1 MRDVIEKIREEL
13 IASADPAA
21 KESGRRFFKEPVDLY
36 GVKTGIVT
44 KIAKTAWK
52 VVKEYDKPEIFSLCE
67 ELYRSGKLEESFV
80 VSEWGHAFN
89 AFTEKQD
96 FDRFLSWINRY
107 ISNWASCDGFCNHAV
122 GDILMKFPELVD
134 RLYGLA
140 ESENCWARRAS
151 AVSLILPVRKGHFV
165 REAFMIS
172 DILLRDPEDLVQ
184 KGYGWLLKEASRL
197 HQQEVFDYVLKH
209 KQVMPRTALRYA
221 IELMPEAVRKVA
233 MEKEKAPKKPEG

>member
-1 MRDVIEKIREEL
+1 VRDVIEKIREEL
-13 IASADPAA
+13 NASADPAV

-44 KIAKTAWK
+44 KIAKNAWK
-52 VVKEYDKPEIFSLCE
+52 TVKEYDKPEIFALCE

-80 VSEWGHAFN
+80 VSEWGNAFN
-89 AFTEKQD
+89 TFAEKQD
-96 FDRFLSWINRY
+96 FDRFLSWIDRY
-107 ISNWASCDGFCNHAV
+107 ITNWATCDGFCNHAV
-122 GDILMKFPELVD
+122 GDILMKFPELVG

-140 ESENCWARRAS
+140 KSENRWARRAS
-151 AVSLILPVRKGHFV
+151 AVSLILPVRKGRFL
-165 REAFMIS
+165 REAFEIS

-197 HQQEVFDYVLKH
+197 HQQEVFDFVLKH

-233 MEKEKAPKKPEG
+233 MEKEKIAKKREG

>member
-1 MRDVIEKIREEL
+1 VRDVIEKIREEL
-13 IASADPAA
+13 NASADPAV

-44 KIAKTAWK
+44 KIAKSAWK
-52 VVKEYDKPEIFSLCE
+52 TVKEYDKPEIFALCE

-80 VSEWGHAFN
+80 VSEWGNAFN
-89 AFTEKQD
+89 TFAEKQD
-96 FDRFLSWINRY
+96 FDRFLSWIDRY
-107 ISNWASCDGFCNHAV
+107 ITNWATCDGFCNHAV
-122 GDILMKFPELVD
+122 GDILMKFPELVG

-140 ESENCWARRAS
+140 KSENRWARRAS
-151 AVSLILPVRKGHFV
+151 AVSLILPVRKGRFL
-165 REAFMIS
+165 REAFEIS

-197 HQQEVFDYVLKH
+197 HQQEVFDFVLKH
-209 KQVMPRTALRYA
+209 KQVMPRAALRYA

-233 MEKEKAPKKPEG
+233 MEKEKIAKKREG

>member
-13 IASADPAA
+13 NASADPAV

-44 KIAKTAWK
+44 KIAKNAWK
-52 VVKEYDKPEIFSLCE
+52 TVKEYDKPEIFALCE
-67 ELYRSGKLEESFV
+67 ELYGSGKLEESFV
-80 VSEWGHAFN
+80 VSEWGNAFN
-89 AFTEKQD
+89 AFAEKQD
-96 FDRFLSWINRY
+96 FDRFLSWIDRY
-107 ISNWASCDGFCNHAV
+107 ITNWATCDGFCNHAV
-122 GDILMKFPELVD
+122 GDILMKYPELVG

-140 ESENCWARRAS
+140 KSENRWARRAS
-151 AVSLILPVRKGHFV
+151 AVSLILPVRKGRFL
-165 REAFMIS
+165 REAFEIS

-197 HQQEVFDYVLKH
+197 HQQEVFDYVLKR

>member
-1 MRDVIEKIREEL
+1 VREVIEKIREEL
-13 IASADPAA
+13 IASADPAV

-44 KIAKTAWK
+44 KIAKNAWK
-52 VVKEYDKPEIFSLCE
+52 AVKDYDKPEIFALCE
-67 ELYRSGKLEESFV
+67 ELYHSGKLEESFV
-80 VSEWGHAFN
+80 VSEWGNAFN
-89 AFTEKQD
+89 TFAEKQD
-96 FDRFLSWINRY
+96 FDRFLSWIDRY
-107 ISNWASCDGFCNHAV
+107 ITNWATCDGFCNHAV
-122 GDILMKFPELVD
+122 GDILMKFPELVG
-134 RLYGLA
+134 RMYGLA
-140 ESENCWARRAS
+140 KSENRWARRAS
-151 AVSLILPVRKGHFV
+151 AVSLILPVRKGRFL
-165 REAFMIS
+165 REAFEIS

-233 MEKEKAPKKPEG
+233 MEKEKAPKKREG